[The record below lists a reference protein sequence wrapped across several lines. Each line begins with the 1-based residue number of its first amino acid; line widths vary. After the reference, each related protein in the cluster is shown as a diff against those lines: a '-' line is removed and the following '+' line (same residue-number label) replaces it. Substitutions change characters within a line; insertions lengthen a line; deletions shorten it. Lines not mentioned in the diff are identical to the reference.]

1 LQPLAQSGRGWPPQR
16 TKTLEHNKT
25 IVKICGLSSA
35 ATLEA
40 ALESGADMVGFV
52 FFEPSPRNLSPGEAR
67 ALGAQVRG
75 RAQKVALT
83 VDADDAKLEA
93 IVDALAPDILQ
104 LHGKESPD
112 RVRAMRSR
120 FGIPVMKAI
129 GVASRADL
137 ARAEAYDG
145 AADTLLFDAKP
156 APEAVLP
163 GGNGQAFDWSV
174 LKGFA
179 AGRPWMLSGGLDPF
193 NVREALTATGARGV
207 DVSSGVESTPGT
219 KDPTRIANFIAAV
232 RALSR
237 SSASS

>member
-1 LQPLAQSGRGWPPQR
+1 
-16 TKTLEHNKT
+16 
-25 IVKICGLSSA
+25 V
-35 ATLEA
+35 TLEA

-67 ALGAQVRG
+67 ALGSQVRG

-104 LHGKESPD
+104 LHGKESPE

-129 GVASRADL
+129 GIASRADL
-137 ARAEAYDG
+137 AKAEAYDG

-179 AGRPWMLSGGLDPF
+179 ADRPWMLSGGLDPS

-219 KDPTRIANFIAAV
+219 KDPTRIAAFVAAV